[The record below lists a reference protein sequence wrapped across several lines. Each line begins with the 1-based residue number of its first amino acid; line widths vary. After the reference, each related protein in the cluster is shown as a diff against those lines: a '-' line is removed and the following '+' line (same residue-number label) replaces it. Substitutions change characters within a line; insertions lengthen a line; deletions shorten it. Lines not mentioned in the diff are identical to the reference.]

1 MSDERKNVREE
12 YLEQMVES
20 ASPEGLILML
30 VNGASNYVRRAGIEL
45 EKEHLDEV
53 HNCLIKAQNIY
64 LELVLSLDLTAG
76 EFAENLALVYQFIYN
91 LLIEANLDKDKDKIA
106 SALKLS
112 EDISDLWRET
122 TEKIKLESQEQ
133 KIPISIIDSP
143 IVNVTQTGVYEPGG
157 STGII
162 HAKPELIETPARL
175 NITG

>member
-30 VNGASNYVRRAGIEL
+30 VNGASNYVRRASIEL
-45 EKEHLDEV
+45 EKGHLDEV
-53 HNCLIKAQNIY
+53 HNCLVKAQNIY

-76 EFAENLALVYQFIYN
+76 EFAENLALVYQFLYN
-91 LLIEANLDKDKDKIA
+91 LLIEANLDKDKNKID

-112 EDISDLWRET
+112 EDICSIWRET
-122 TEKIKLESQEQ
+122 TEKSRLESSE
-133 KIPISIIDSP
+133 KKEPVSVTTAPIA
-143 IVNVTQTGVYEPGG
+143 NVTQTGVYEPGG
-157 STGII
+157 STGIM
-162 HAKPELIETPARL
+162 HAKPELIEMPARL